1 MSITITHYKFT
12 LTPNELSDTFNLED
26 WNKKN
31 DATIHNLEK
40 FLTEIEGFELHN
52 KTIQIFKNEKD
63 FNKYKAL
70 FNTSE
75 DFINTDYNRII
86 EDQSENINE
95 IISNY
100 ITTEKLNLLEQ
111 REYNRAIN
119 GITVRMITFGKKV
132 SKKGFYADIIGQ
144 QKIEINTNLTEKL
157 KLNYLYSTKQTFD
170 LAYSLIDNKS
180 KEIFKKTFIDTFE
193 ADKSLILFL

>member
-40 FLTEIEGFELHN
+40 FVTDIEEFELHN

-75 DFINTDYNRII
+75 DFINTDYYRII
-86 EDQSENINE
+86 EEQTDSLDELIE
-95 IISNY
+95 AY
-100 ITTEKLNLLEQ
+100 IFDEKLDTLER
-111 REYNRAIN
+111 REYNRGIN
-119 GITVRMITFGKKV
+119 GISVRMITFGKIIL
-132 SKKGFYADIIGQ
+132 KKGFYGDIIGQ
-144 QKIEINTNLTEKL
+144 QKIEIHTNLTDKL

-193 ADKSLILFL
+193 AGKSLILFF